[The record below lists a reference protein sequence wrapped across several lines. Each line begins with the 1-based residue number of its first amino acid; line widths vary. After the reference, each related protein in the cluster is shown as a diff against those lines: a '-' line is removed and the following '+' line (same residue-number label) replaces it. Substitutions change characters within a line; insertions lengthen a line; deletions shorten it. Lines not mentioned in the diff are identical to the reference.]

1 MWCDT
6 LDTLQGPIIHQSN
19 LLVSQAFFHTSKPQS
34 GCQASRSQKRS
45 KECKTHVLSRQRSYI
60 YIWFIYNI
68 QKNIWQYKNYVV
80 STWKQVITQWVHNVN
95 VLITHT
101 DTSILEASRISKKW
115 NRRISFS
122 QAKHTHCSP
131 GFSRSAGQFLQN
143 APEARF
149 SFYCCYVSWRHER
162 KSLEIIGHPFHLWS
176 VLSSKI

>member
-1 MWCDT
+1 MPCDT

-60 YIWFIYNI
+60 YIYIQYSEKYMAI
-68 QKNIWQYKNYVV
+68 QKLCG
-80 STWKQVITQWVHNVN
+80 TWKQVITQWVHNLN
-95 VLITHT
+95 VLITNT

-143 APEARF
+143 APDARF